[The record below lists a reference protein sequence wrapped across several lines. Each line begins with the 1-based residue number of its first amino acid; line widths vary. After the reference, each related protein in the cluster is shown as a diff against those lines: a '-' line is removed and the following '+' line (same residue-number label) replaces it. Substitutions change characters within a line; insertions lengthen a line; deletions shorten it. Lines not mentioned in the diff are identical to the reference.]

1 MSRGNREGREGGGRG
16 LWASRALVAAAYL
29 RVEEEGA
36 PFGVHPPA
44 VVAGDVE
51 LERGLGEGATIAQDE
66 LGVARVPDP
75 RLEVAIQP
83 LPWEIVAPGDERLT
97 LGVLRTCEECVSESR
112 AIRMAKQPAGEAR
125 ARTL

>member
-1 MSRGNREGREGGGRG
+1 
-16 LWASRALVAAAYL
+16 
-29 RVEEEGA
+29 
-36 PFGVHPPA
+36 

-97 LGVLRTCEECVSESR
+97 LGVVVKENTS
-112 AIRMAKQPAGEAR
+112 
-125 ARTL
+125 